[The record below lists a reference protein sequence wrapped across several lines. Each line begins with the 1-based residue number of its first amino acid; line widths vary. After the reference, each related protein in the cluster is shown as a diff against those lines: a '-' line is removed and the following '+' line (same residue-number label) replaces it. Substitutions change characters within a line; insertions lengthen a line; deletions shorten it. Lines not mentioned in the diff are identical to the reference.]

1 MAAWL
6 DLLSDVTG
14 RSLVDTG
21 RFGDIIQGMSHPN
34 SQYPS
39 FIYFAGNG
47 NRIKALQALF
57 PHNNVTRKGPT
68 GLIRIHLSTTTAHTE
83 HPIIFAESNP
93 FSQAGVGDTCLIR
106 WSGDKHRR
114 YSISLGE
121 SQPLADLQQDV
132 IRQKIL
138 PWT

>member
-21 RFGDIIQGMSHPN
+21 RFEEIIQGMSHPN

-83 HPIIFAESNP
+83 HPILFAESNP
-93 FSQAGVGDTCLIR
+93 FSQAG
-106 WSGDKHRR
+106 
-114 YSISLGE
+114 
-121 SQPLADLQQDV
+121 
-132 IRQKIL
+132 IL
-138 PWT
+138 PWTQVLCLFVNTISEMQDVQQLLEAPSELKKYPT